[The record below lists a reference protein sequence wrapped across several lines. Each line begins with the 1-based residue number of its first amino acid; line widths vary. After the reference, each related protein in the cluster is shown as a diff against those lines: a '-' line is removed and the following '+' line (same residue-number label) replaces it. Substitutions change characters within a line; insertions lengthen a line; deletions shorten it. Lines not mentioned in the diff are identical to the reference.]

1 MKLKYLKAAFTG
13 LIFTVSSIANAEI
26 IERIDFDAGAYEV
39 TFSGLDDGTTIVGD
53 GNLVISGG
61 VALIDGPPPL
71 EIFFHQRIMM
81 VVIHQLLDLILFQQ
95 FQHLV

>member
-61 VALIDGPPPL
+61 VALIDGPPL

-81 VVIHQLLDLILFQQ
+81 VVILQLLDLILLHK